1 MVTGSQV
8 VSATPNPPLDPMLRE
23 TQLAVDA
30 DPRAPHPHPPGPAQ
44 DGGSGGHAP
53 STAGAGTTWPREVL
67 TGGDVMT
74 DALD

>member
-1 MVTGSQV
+1 MVTGSQD
-8 VSATPNPPLDPMLRE
+8 VSTTPNPPLGPMLRE
-23 TQLAVDA
+23 TQLVVDA
-30 DPRAPHPHPPGPAQ
+30 DPRAPHPHAPRPAQ
-44 DGGSGGHAP
+44 DGGSGRHAL